1 MSSPLA
7 ASAVLF
13 QDDFSVNGTL
23 NAANWDYN
31 HWSQNNNSSFLG
43 QTQMRQNLPS
53 AENGMARIKMDTY
66 TPPPPDNPNAQ
77 SNSYYGSEAIT
88 TQAWDLTGGA
98 LAFEGK
104 FRFEGTQGGMIA
116 GFFSYEK
123 FDIGKGNKVHDEID
137 FEIIT
142 SQMAKISTNVFKHQ
156 ESGTPQS
163 IAVDGG
169 LGIDHVYRFE
179 WLPSVVRWFVDGKL
193 IREDTQH
200 VPTKPQQLHINL
212 WGAPQTDPPNGGPWG
227 KNPGDP
233 TGPNIT
239 DPTLLLAKTPAEN
252 KSYYFDV
259 DYVKVERLATL
270 VGDSAHNNMLGTAAA
285 EALDGGVG
293 NDTIDAGGGNDVVA
307 GGAGNDTLRGE
318 AGDDAL
324 YGGTGSNILSGGA
337 GADRFHTLDGADT
350 IRDSLADLHGDTMAG
365 FGANDAIDIVGTLVG
380 RGDVAVTSGT
390 GGTGMPVS
398 NVTIGGTTFQVEG
411 DHSGGDFMTV
421 ARGTGPDAHTL
432 VSFQNFLPTLQEGT
446 RVDAAKINGIANEPF
461 LTGDGTVGFTAELKS
476 AASTYANTL
485 GYYKI
490 AADGTISDV
499 NILFNNTLNV
509 APGARTVDL
518 GTPADG
524 ERVAFFLIQ
533 NGFSK
538 FGALPDN
545 LSFVTPGVGT
555 PFDVDDGNTPI
566 LNSATLG
573 TLTGASIFHSL
584 STLNPNDAIQVLSG
598 TSAGGKEL
606 LIGFEDL
613 PSATGDN
620 DFQDVVISIKVDTN
634 DFLLGA

>member
-31 HWSQNNNSSFLG
+31 HWAAKNNPSFLG

-53 AENGMARIKMDTY
+53 AENGMARIKLDTY
-66 TPPPPDNPNAQ
+66 TPPPPDNPSAP

-88 TQAWDLTGGA
+88 NQAWDLTGGG

-104 FRFEGTQGGMIA
+104 FRFDGNQGGMIA

-123 FDIGKGNKVHDEID
+123 FPPEMPREPHDEID

-142 SQMAKISTNVFKHQ
+142 TQMAKISTNVFQHQ
-156 ESGTPQS
+156 KSGTPLS
-163 IAVDGG
+163 FAVDGG
-169 LGIDHVYRFE
+169 LAVDHVYRFE

-193 IREDTQH
+193 ICEETAH

-212 WGAPQTDPPNGGPWG
+212 WGAPQAGGPNGGPWH

-233 TGPNIT
+233 TGPDIT
-239 DPTLLLAKTPAEN
+239 DPSLLIAHTPAEN

-259 DYVKVERLATL
+259 DYVKVERLNTQL
-270 VGDSAHNNMLGTAAA
+270 GDSGHNTMFAAA
-285 EALDGGVG
+285 AGQALD
-293 NDTIDAGGGNDVVA
+293 
-307 GGAGNDTLRGE
+307 GGAGNDTLNGDAGSDVLAGGDGNDTLRG
-318 AGDDAL
+318 GGGGNSL
-324 YGGTGSNILSGGA
+324 YGGTGTNLLSAGA
-337 GADRFHTLDGADT
+337 GADRFNTAEGADT
-350 IRDSLADLHGDTMAG
+350 IRDTLADLSGDTMAG
-365 FGANDAIDIVGTLVG
+365 FGTNDTIDIQGLQVG
-380 RGDVAVTSGT
+380 RGDVVVTPGT
-390 GGTGMPVS
+390 GGS
-398 NVTIGGTTFQVEG
+398 AVTIGGTTFQVEG
-411 DHSGGDFMTV
+411 NLSGGDFMTV
-421 ARGTGPDAHTL
+421 ARGSGPDANTL
-432 VSFQNFLPTLQEGT
+432 LTFQNFLPNLQEGA

-461 LTGDGTVGFTAELKS
+461 LSGDGTVGFTAQLKS
-476 AASTYANTL
+476 AASAYANTL
-485 GYYKI
+485 GTYKI
-490 AADGTISDV
+490 AADGTINDV
-499 NILFNNTLNV
+499 NILFDNTMNV
-509 APGARTVDL
+509 ASGARTVDL
-518 GTPADG
+518 GTPAAG

-545 LSFVTPGVGT
+545 LSFVTPGMGT

-566 LNSATLG
+566 LQSATLG

-584 STLNPNDAIQVLSG
+584 STLNPADAQQVLSG
-598 TSAGGKEL
+598 TSAGGREL

-620 DFQDVVISIKVDTN
+620 DFQDVVISIKVNTP
-634 DFLLGA
+634 DFLLGV

>member
-13 QDDFSVNGTL
+13 QDDFSVNGPL
-23 NAANWDYN
+23 NSANWDFN
-31 HWSQNNNSSFLG
+31 HWTKDNNPSYLG

-66 TPPPPDNPNAQ
+66 NPPPGKPD
-77 SNSYYGSEAIT
+77 SYYGSEAKT
-88 TQAWDLTGGA
+88 NQAWDLTGGG

-104 FRFEGTQGGMIA
+104 FKFDGNQGGMIA

-123 FDIGKGNKVHDEID
+123 FPPSAPHEPHDEID

-142 SQMAKISTNVFKHQ
+142 TQMAKISTNVFQHQ
-156 ESGTPQS
+156 KSGTPLS
-163 IAVDGG
+163 FAVDGG
-169 LGIDHVYRFE
+169 LAIDHVYRFE

-193 IREDTQH
+193 IREETTH

-239 DPTLLLAKTPAEN
+239 DPSLLIAPNAAQN

-270 VGDSAHNNMLGTAAA
+270 VGDGAHNNLLGTAAA
-285 EALDGGVG
+285 EALDGGAG
-293 NDTIDAGGGNDVVA
+293 DDTIDAGGGNDVVA

-324 YGGTGSNILSGGA
+324 YGGTGSNIMSGGA

-350 IRDSLADLHGDTMAG
+350 IRDTLADLHGDTMAG
-365 FGANDAIDIVGTLVG
+365 FGANDAIQVMGSLIG
-380 RGDVAVTSGT
+380 RGDVAVAPGT
-390 GGTGMPVS
+390 GGS
-398 NVTIGGTTFQVEG
+398 SVTIGGTTFQVEG
-411 DHSGGDFMTV
+411 NHSGGDFMTV
-421 ARGTGPDAHTL
+421 ARGTGADANTL
-432 VSFQNFLPTLQEGT
+432 LTFQNFLPTLQEGA
-446 RVDAAKINGIANEPF
+446 RVDSAKINGIANEPF
-461 LTGDGTVGFTAELKS
+461 LTGDGTVGYTAELKS
-476 AASTYANTL
+476 AASAYANTL

-490 AADGTISDV
+490 AADGTIGDV
-499 NILFNNTLNV
+499 NILFNNTMNV
-509 APGARTVDL
+509 ASGARTVDL
-518 GTPADG
+518 GTPAAG

-545 LSFVTPGVGT
+545 LSFVTPGMGT

-566 LNSATLG
+566 LQSATLG

-584 STLNPNDAIQVLSG
+584 STLNPNDAMQVLSG

-613 PSATGDN
+613 PAATGDN
-620 DFQDVVISIKVDTN
+620 DFQDVIISIKTN
-634 DFLLGA
+634 VGDFLLAA

>member
-1 MSSPLA
+1 MSAPLA

-13 QDDFSVNGTL
+13 QDDFSVNGPL
-23 NAANWDYN
+23 NSANWDFN
-31 HWSQNNNSSFLG
+31 HWTQNNNPSYLG

-53 AENGMARIKMDTY
+53 AENGMARIKMDTWN
-66 TPPPPDNPNAQ
+66 PPPGKPD
-77 SNSYYGSEAIT
+77 SYYGSEAKT
-88 TQAWDLTGGA
+88 NQAWDLTGGG

-104 FRFEGTQGGMIA
+104 FKFDGNQGGMIA

-123 FDIGKGNKVHDEID
+123 FDSGAPHEPHDEID

-142 SQMAKISTNVFKHQ
+142 TQMAKISTNVFQHQ
-156 ESGTPQS
+156 KSGTPLS
-163 IAVDGG
+163 FAVDGG
-169 LGIDHVYRFE
+169 LAIDHVYRFE

-193 IREDTQH
+193 IREETTH

-239 DPTLLLAKTPAEN
+239 DPSLLIAPTQSQN

-270 VGDSAHNNMLGTAAA
+270 VGDGAHNNMLGTAAA
-285 EALDGGVG
+285 EALDGGSG
-293 NDTIDAGGGNDVVA
+293 NDVIDAGGGNDVVA
-307 GGAGNDTLRGE
+307 GGAGDDTLRGE

-324 YGGTGSNILSGGA
+324 YGGTGTNILSGGA

-350 IRDSLADLHGDTMAG
+350 IRDTLADLHGDTMAG
-365 FGANDAIDIVGTLVG
+365 FSANDAIQVMGSLIG
-380 RGDVAVTSGT
+380 RGDVAVTPGT
-390 GGTGMPVS
+390 GGS
-398 NVTIGGTTFQVEG
+398 SVTIGGTTFQVEG

-421 ARGTGPDAHTL
+421 ARGTGPDASTML
-432 VSFQNFLPTLQEGT
+432 TFQNFLPTLQEGT
-446 RVDAAKINGIANEPF
+446 RVDAAKVNGIANEPF
-461 LTGDGTVGFTAELKS
+461 LTSDGSVGFTAELKS
-476 AASTYANTL
+476 AASAYANTL

-490 AADGTISDV
+490 AADGTIGDV
-499 NILFNNTLNV
+499 NILFNNTMNV
-509 APGARTVDL
+509 ASGARTVDL
-518 GTPADG
+518 GTPAAG

-545 LSFVTPGVGT
+545 LSFITPGMGT

-566 LNSATLG
+566 LQSATLG
-573 TLTGASIFHSL
+573 SLTGVSIFHSL

-613 PSATGDN
+613 PAATGDN
-620 DFQDVVISIKVDTN
+620 DFQDVVISIKTN
-634 DFLLGA
+634 TSDFLLGA

>member
-31 HWSQNNNSSFLG
+31 HWAAKNNPSFLG

-53 AENGMARIKMDTY
+53 AENGMARIKLDTY
-66 TPPPPDNPNAQ
+66 TPPPPDNPSAP

-88 TQAWDLTGGA
+88 NQAWDLTGGG

-104 FRFEGTQGGMIA
+104 FRFDGNQGGMIA

-123 FDIGKGNKVHDEID
+123 FPPEMPREPHDEID

-142 SQMAKISTNVFKHQ
+142 TQMAKISTNVFQHQ
-156 ESGTPQS
+156 KSGTPLS
-163 IAVDGG
+163 FAVDGG
-169 LGIDHVYRFE
+169 LAVDHVYRFE

-193 IREDTQH
+193 IREETAH

-212 WGAPQTDPPNGGPWG
+212 WGAPQAGGPNGGPWH

-233 TGPNIT
+233 TGPDIT
-239 DPTLLLAKTPAEN
+239 DPSLLIAHTPAEN

-259 DYVKVERLATL
+259 DYVKVERLNTQL
-270 VGDSAHNNMLGTAAA
+270 GDSGHNTMFAAA
-285 EALDGGVG
+285 AGQALD
-293 NDTIDAGGGNDVVA
+293 
-307 GGAGNDTLRGE
+307 GGAGNDTLNGDAGSDVLAGGDGNDTLRG
-318 AGDDAL
+318 GGGGNSL
-324 YGGTGSNILSGGA
+324 YGGTGTNLLSAGA
-337 GADRFHTLDGADT
+337 GADRFNTAEGADT
-350 IRDSLADLHGDTMAG
+350 IRDTLADLSGDTMAG
-365 FGANDAIDIVGTLVG
+365 FGTNDTIDIQGLQVG
-380 RGDVAVTSGT
+380 RGDVVVTPGT
-390 GGTGMPVS
+390 GGS
-398 NVTIGGTTFQVEG
+398 AVTIGGTTFQVEG
-411 DHSGGDFMTV
+411 NLSGGDFMTV
-421 ARGTGPDAHTL
+421 ARGSGPDANTL
-432 VSFQNFLPTLQEGT
+432 LTFQNFLPNLQEGA

-461 LTGDGTVGFTAELKS
+461 LSGDGTVGFTAQLKS
-476 AASTYANTL
+476 AASAYANTL
-485 GYYKI
+485 GTYKI
-490 AADGTISDV
+490 AADGTINDV
-499 NILFNNTLNV
+499 NILFDNTMNV
-509 APGARTVDL
+509 ASGARTVDL
-518 GTPADG
+518 GTPAAG

-545 LSFVTPGVGT
+545 LSFVTPGMGT

-566 LNSATLG
+566 LQSATLG

-584 STLNPNDAIQVLSG
+584 STLNPADAQQVLSG
-598 TSAGGKEL
+598 TSAGGREL

-620 DFQDVVISIKVDTN
+620 DFQDVVISIKVNTP
-634 DFLLGA
+634 DFLLGV

>member
-1 MSSPLA
+1 MSAPLA

-13 QDDFSVNGTL
+13 QDDFSVNGPL
-23 NAANWDYN
+23 NSANWDFN
-31 HWSQNNNSSFLG
+31 HWTQNNNPSYLG

-53 AENGMARIKMDTY
+53 AENGMARIKMDTWN
-66 TPPPPDNPNAQ
+66 PPPGKPD
-77 SNSYYGSEAIT
+77 SYYGSEAKT
-88 TQAWDLTGGA
+88 NQAWDLTGGG

-104 FRFEGTQGGMIA
+104 FKFDGNQGGMIA

-123 FDIGKGNKVHDEID
+123 FDSGAPHEPHDEID

-142 SQMAKISTNVFKHQ
+142 TQMAKISTNVFQHQ
-156 ESGTPQS
+156 KSGTPLS
-163 IAVDGG
+163 FAVDGG
-169 LGIDHVYRFE
+169 LAIDHVYRFE

-193 IREDTQH
+193 IREETTH

-239 DPTLLLAKTPAEN
+239 DPSLLIAPTQSQN

-270 VGDSAHNNMLGTAAA
+270 VGDGAHNNMLGTAAA
-285 EALDGGVG
+285 EALDGGAG

-324 YGGTGSNILSGGA
+324 YGGTGTNILSGGA

-350 IRDSLADLHGDTMAG
+350 IRDTLADLHGDTMAG
-365 FGANDAIDIVGTLVG
+365 FSANDAIQVMGSLIG
-380 RGDVAVTSGT
+380 RGDVAVTPGT
-390 GGTGMPVS
+390 GGS
-398 NVTIGGTTFQVEG
+398 SVTIGGTTFQVEG

-421 ARGTGPDAHTL
+421 ARGTGPDASTML
-432 VSFQNFLPTLQEGT
+432 TFQNFLPTLQEGT
-446 RVDAAKINGIANEPF
+446 RVDAAKVNGIANEPF
-461 LTGDGTVGFTAELKS
+461 LTSDGSVGFTAELKS
-476 AASTYANTL
+476 AASAYANTL

-490 AADGTISDV
+490 AADGTIGDV
-499 NILFNNTLNV
+499 NILFNNTMNV
-509 APGARTVDL
+509 ASGARTVDL
-518 GTPADG
+518 GTPAAG

-545 LSFVTPGVGT
+545 LSFITPGMGT

-566 LNSATLG
+566 LQSATLG
-573 TLTGASIFHSL
+573 SLTGVSIFHSL

-613 PSATGDN
+613 PAATGDN
-620 DFQDVVISIKVDTN
+620 DFQDVVISIKTN
-634 DFLLGA
+634 TSDFLLGA

>member
-1 MSSPLA
+1 MSAPLA

-13 QDDFSVNGTL
+13 QDDFSVNGPL
-23 NAANWDYN
+23 NSANWDFN
-31 HWSQNNNSSFLG
+31 HWSQNNNPSYLG

-66 TPPPPDNPNAQ
+66 NPPPGKPD
-77 SNSYYGSEAIT
+77 SYYGSEAMT
-88 TQAWDLTGGA
+88 NQAWDLTGGG

-104 FRFEGTQGGMIA
+104 FKFDGNQGGMIA
-116 GFFSYEK
+116 GFFSYEQ
-123 FDIGKGNKVHDEID
+123 FPSGVAREPHDEID

-142 SQMAKISTNVFKHQ
+142 TQMAKISTNVFQHQ
-156 ESGTPQS
+156 KSGTPLS
-163 IAVDGG
+163 FAVDGG
-169 LGIDHVYRFE
+169 LAMDHVYRFE

-193 IREDTQH
+193 IREETTH

-239 DPTLLLAKTPAEN
+239 DPSLLIAPNQAAN

-259 DYVKVERLATL
+259 DYVKVERLQTL
-270 VGDSAHNNMLGTAAA
+270 VGDGAHNNMLGTAAA
-285 EALDGGVG
+285 EALDGGAG
-293 NDTIDAGGGNDVVA
+293 NDTIDGGDGDDVIA
-307 GGAGNDTLRGE
+307 GGAGNDTLLG
-318 AGDDAL
+318 GNGNDAL

-350 IRDSLADLHGDTMAG
+350 IRDTLANLHGDTMAG
-365 FGANDAIDIVGTLVG
+365 FGANDAIDIAGSLVG
-380 RGDVAVTSGT
+380 RGDVSVAPGAVGT
-390 GGTGMPVS
+390 GGVAAS

-432 VSFQNFLPTLQEGT
+432 LTFQNYLPTLSEGA
-446 RVDAAKINGIANEPF
+446 RVDTAKINGIANEPF
-461 LTGDGTVGFTAELKS
+461 LTGDGTVGFSAELKS

-490 AADGTISDV
+490 AADGTIGDV
-499 NILFNNTLNV
+499 NILFNNTKNV
-509 APGARTVDL
+509 AAGARTVDL

-533 NGFSK
+533 NGFGK
-538 FGALPDN
+538 FGTLPDD
-545 LSFVTPGVGT
+545 LSFLTPGMGT
-555 PFDVDDGNTPI
+555 PADIDAGGTPS
-566 LNSATLG
+566 LWSASLG
-573 TLTGASIFHSL
+573 TLNGASIFHSL
-584 STLNPNDAIQVLSG
+584 STLNPNESIQVLSG

-620 DFQDVVISIKVDTN
+620 DFQDVIISIKVDTN

>member
-13 QDDFSVNGTL
+13 QDDFSVNGPL
-23 NAANWDYN
+23 NSANWDFN
-31 HWSQNNNSSFLG
+31 HWTKDNNPSYLG

-66 TPPPPDNPNAQ
+66 NPPPGKPD
-77 SNSYYGSEAIT
+77 SYYGSEAKT
-88 TQAWDLTGGA
+88 NQAWDLTGGG

-104 FRFEGTQGGMIA
+104 FKFDGNQGGMIA

-123 FDIGKGNKVHDEID
+123 FPPSAPHEPHDEID

-142 SQMAKISTNVFKHQ
+142 TQMAKISTNVFQHQ
-156 ESGTPQS
+156 KSGTPLS
-163 IAVDGG
+163 FAVDGG
-169 LGIDHVYRFE
+169 LAIDHVYRFE

-193 IREDTQH
+193 IREETTH

-239 DPTLLLAKTPAEN
+239 DPSLLIAPNAAQN

-270 VGDSAHNNMLGTAAA
+270 VGDGAHNNMLGTAAA
-285 EALDGGVG
+285 EALDGGAGDDV
-293 NDTIDAGGGNDVVA
+293 IDASGGNDVVA
-307 GGAGNDTLRGE
+307 GNAGNDTLRGE

-350 IRDSLADLHGDTMAG
+350 IRDTLADLHGDTMTG
-365 FGANDAIDIVGTLVG
+365 FSANDAIQIMGALVG
-380 RGDVAVTSGT
+380 RGDVAVAPGT
-390 GGTGMPVS
+390 GGS
-398 NVTIGGTTFQVEG
+398 AVTIGGTTFQVEG
-411 DHSGGDFMTV
+411 NHSGGDFMTV
-421 ARGTGPDAHTL
+421 ARGTGPDANTL
-432 VSFQNFLPTLQEGT
+432 LTFQNFLPTLSEGA
-446 RVDAAKINGIANEPF
+446 RVDTAKINGIANEPF
-461 LTGDGTVGFTAELKS
+461 LTGDGTVGFSAELKS

-490 AADGTISDV
+490 AADGTIGDV
-499 NILFNNTLNV
+499 NILFNNTMNV
-509 APGARTVDL
+509 ASGARTVDL
-518 GTPADG
+518 GTPAAG

-545 LSFVTPGVGT
+545 LSFVTPGMGT

-566 LNSATLG
+566 LQSATLG

-584 STLNPNDAIQVLSG
+584 STLNPNDALQVLSG

-613 PSATGDN
+613 PAATGDN
-620 DFQDVVISIKVDTN
+620 DFQDIIISIKTN
-634 DFLLGA
+634 TDDFLLAA